1 MNWYYKTIT
10 FLPEHCNHEV
20 LVAKCL
26 TILHGFNYK
35 YNTRS
40 IGVSFPEWC
49 DDTIGKKI
57 SFISTNRIEL
67 DLLLKHQYFTQM
79 RKLSYFDISTTNQV
93 PDDCEYVSFIRNQLI
108 DKSTP
113 AGQIRKQKRLEKRAI
128 ARQELFSIS
137 HIKQRESIVLHP
149 YHSIEINSRSKSSFF
164 RLNIQ
169 MKVENSLAGS
179 STFSSYGLSNSENS
193 YQPVPLI

>member
-10 FLPEHCNHEV
+10 FLPEHCNYEV

-169 MKVENSLAGS
+169 MKVENSLEGS

>member
-10 FLPEHCNHEV
+10 FLPERCDHEV

-26 TILHGFNYK
+26 SILHGFNYK

-49 DDTIGKKI
+49 DDTVGKKI
-57 SFISTNRIEL
+57 SFISMSRIEL
-67 DLLLKHQYFTQM
+67 DLLLKHQYFAQM
-79 RKLSYFDISTTNQV
+79 RNLSYFDISTTNQV
-93 PDDCEYVSFIRNQLI
+93 PDDCEYVSFIRNQSI

-113 AGQIRKQKRLEKRAI
+113 AGQTRKLRRLEKRAI
-128 ARQELFSIS
+128 SRQELFTIP
-137 HIKQRESIVLHP
+137 HIKQRESIVLPH
-149 YHSIEINSRSKSSFF
+149 YHSIEINSQSKSSFF

-169 MKVENSLAGS
+169 MKAEQSLEGS

-193 YQPVPLI
+193 YQPVPFI